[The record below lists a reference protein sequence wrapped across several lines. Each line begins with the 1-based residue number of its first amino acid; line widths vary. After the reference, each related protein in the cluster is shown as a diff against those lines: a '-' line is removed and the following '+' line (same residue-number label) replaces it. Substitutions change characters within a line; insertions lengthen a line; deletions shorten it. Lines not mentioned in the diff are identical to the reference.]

1 MSDCKDRLHVVEMVL
16 QFWGVADSDAVH
28 CRTPFVARILSMPRR
43 IRYHRSHAV
52 KLSSLAVDVVR
63 IAHMGVCRLS
73 LAAGLAFHSF
83 TKLEMGSKVLG
94 LSTAG
99 A

>member
-1 MSDCKDRLHVVEMVL
+1 L
-16 QFWGVADSDAVH
+16 QDS
-28 CRTPFVARILSMPRR
+28 FFGENLSMPRW
-43 IRYHRSHAV
+43 IRYHLSHAV
-52 KLSSLAVDVVR
+52 RLSSLAVDVVR

-83 TKLEMGSKVLG
+83 TKLEMGSNVLG
-94 LSTAG
+94 LSTAR